1 MKRAIERF
9 VLLGV
14 LAGCCAVTAAAQSIP
29 RGFEAAVAAE
39 TADGVK
45 LVASAETT
53 TYAGTY
59 MAAVY
64 QLPESDKDD
73 SGYQRLKVHFL
84 PPGAVMVRTM
94 SLYTEAHV
102 GLGTYEDGDTVFT
115 DINNDGKIELI
126 ASVANGGNCWNCSQV
141 LIYALDGPDL
151 RWLAAEPMTISD
163 VTGDGVPDLLVGDTR
178 WESYGNFSH
187 AGAPGGTMVYK
198 WDSGRY
204 VFAGAEASGFYNS
217 MLDRI
222 RADLPDAIK
231 QINADDAL
239 SDEMYVGRVRQDRR
253 HAAAA
258 QRGAEGLPE
267 RRELEAAGDAATGT
281 AAREAVEDRWVDGSV
296 SSHTQS
302 RCSLKRRR
310 ASLAGALQRRARLLG
325 VRRQAQ
331 RARRRFRVTRPRPSE
346 ASHAGRS

>member
-239 SDEMYVGRVRQDRR
+239 SDEMYVGDAISMYLIAVYTGRFEAGR
-253 HAAAA
+253 
-258 QRGAEGLPE
+258 AEFTKMMGE
-267 RRELEAAGDAATGT
+267 YVKTD
-281 AAREAVEDRWVDGSV
+281 DM
-296 SSHTQS
+296 
-302 RCSLKRRR
+302 RRR
-310 ASLAGALQRRARLLG
+310 RNEVLKDFLSGESSKLLETPRRGQPLEK
-325 VRRQAQ
+325 
-331 RARRRFRVTRPRPSE
+331 PSKI
-346 ASHAGRS
+346 GG